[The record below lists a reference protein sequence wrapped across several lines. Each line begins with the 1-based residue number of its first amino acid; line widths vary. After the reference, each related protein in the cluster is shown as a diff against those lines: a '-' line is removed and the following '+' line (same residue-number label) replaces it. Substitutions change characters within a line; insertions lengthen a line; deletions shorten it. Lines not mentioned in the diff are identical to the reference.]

1 MFGSFYSSARSFAA
15 VSADGIFLEY
25 ALECARVRGA
35 LLGKL
40 SAIISFQKRRFI
52 GAKKVLK
59 RAFMYVSIG
68 EV

>member
-1 MFGSFYSSARSFAA
+1 M
-15 VSADGIFLEY
+15 SADGIFLEY

-35 LLGKL
+35 LLGEL
-40 SAIISFQKRRFI
+40 SAIIKKKKRRFI